1 VRGNGETAWLKT
13 SRVYSRLMGVFPG
26 NEGKFISG
34 GPRREHRQIE
44 LYGHVEGLVAEETEL
59 LEIEEDKRTGE
70 QHHRL
75 RAISEELDRVMEHL
89 HARAHRHGRA
99 APGDGAPGPTP

>member
-1 VRGNGETAWLKT
+1 
-13 SRVYSRLMGVFPG
+13 MGVFPG
-26 NEGKFISG
+26 GEGSFESR
-34 GPRREHRQIE
+34 GPRQQHRQIE

-59 LEIEEDKRTGE
+59 LEVQEHERTEE

-89 HARAHRHGRA
+89 HVRAHRHGRA
-99 APGDGAPGPTP
+99 VPGDGGGSEPTP

>member
-1 VRGNGETAWLKT
+1 MA
-13 SRVYSRLMGVFPG
+13 SFPG
-26 NEGKFISG
+26 GEGSYQSR
-34 GPRREHRQIE
+34 GPRQQHRQIE

-59 LEIEEDKRTGE
+59 LEVQEHERTEE

-89 HARAHRHGRA
+89 HVRAHRHGRA
-99 APGDGAPGPTP
+99 APGDGEPGPTP